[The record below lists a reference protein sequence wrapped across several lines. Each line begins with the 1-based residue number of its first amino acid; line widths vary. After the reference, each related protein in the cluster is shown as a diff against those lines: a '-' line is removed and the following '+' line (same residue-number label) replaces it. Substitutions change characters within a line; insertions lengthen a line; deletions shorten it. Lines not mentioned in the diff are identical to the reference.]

1 MKTQKTKKR
10 ICALAAAFL
19 LLGSLLPL
27 SVFAEAAGEAPIP
40 PYEKTLHQNGSWNLE
55 YVDLG
60 GDVRAVVGY
69 RGSWVTDPELLYS
82 IPDPAA
88 PIPVTIRSDSFIT
101 AIHVPYS
108 YPSELPDLDAVNA
121 MVIDSAGNSYGPFLM
136 TPYLVQGE
144 ADPVFT
150 TDADGNEV
158 VAEAEPRDI
167 YVNYTASIE
176 DGLLVKKGE
185 YFIHTT
191 DNSRIVRNGQ
201 TGQDGAAMV
210 VGVDYDAWLKY
221 MEAMESY
228 GIVEPYDF
236 TGRYSINFETL
247 KTSTLMGPV
256 NPPSSSMNLKDFE
269 LTILDQGE
277 VIQLIGK
284 YEGLPF
290 SQMCPVIERTENYV
304 SATLEASMDLTRL
317 PYKAKIAGFGVIT
330 LEKPESGPAV
340 FQLLGEGTYERAASA
355 DKGADYNTYNM
366 QASGVL
372 AGKDL
377 PPYVTAALAGLM
389 SKAGNVP
396 GPDNA
401 GQAAVG
407 ALFPPLVAVV
417 ANAIQSALLAQEKA
431 KKAKAKAKKKS
442 GQRDKDWY
450 KDKYPGKT
458 DEQLAMIMLADAM
471 GSTDNPDDDPLSV
484 GDNET
489 SGSSGSSGTDSGGG
503 SDDSWEEEYEEP
515 TEEESMPEEAEEAAT
530 KVPSESET
538 PGTPEEPRPET
549 PAQPETPA
557 EPETMK
563 VQTDAKGTTVEFV
576 KDPVT
581 GEWVNPE
588 TGNTFNPEI
597 QKTAE
602 LGWEQDKEAIAKNRD
617 VNDTSSS
624 EWDQKLRNDDKARK
638 DALEVANIQAKIMS
652 KYGTKNVG
660 DTLTAAGKMRDAD
673 AAVANAY
680 INAGKVASGFEQA
693 AKVTVCVADAAVD
706 GLGNATGPVGR
717 GIRAGYKTVKGV
729 AETTAEQGL
738 SWQNVGSGLVKG
750 GLDAGSDFT
759 NPKWSGKAQ
768 QALKSGLQIGSEIVG
783 ETTSSKGKGFVEGLK
798 KGVVKAGLDA
808 IPDAASKGFGGDMLT
823 TQLKNGQVRLARN
836 TAGQWSGKVVTKNVV
851 ENFTKQKTNRQLVQ
865 TGVKT
870 VVNLT
875 NEYVI
880 KPRM

>member
-1 MKTQKTKKR
+1 MKTQKRKKR

-27 SVFAEAAGEAPIP
+27 SVFAEDAGEAPIP

-69 RGSWVTDPELLYS
+69 RGSWVTDPELLYA

-108 YPSELPDLDAVNA
+108 YPSELQDLDAVNT

-144 ADPVFT
+144 A
-150 TDADGNEV
+150 
-158 VAEAEPRDI
+158 EPQDI

-176 DGLLVKKGE
+176 DGLLVEKGE

-256 NPPSSSMNLKDFE
+256 NPPSISMNLKDFE

-290 SQMCPVIERTENYV
+290 SQLCPVIERTENYV
-304 SATLEASMDLTRL
+304 SATLEAEMDLTRL
-317 PYKAKIAGFGVIT
+317 PYKARIAGFGAIT

-458 DEQLAMIMLADAM
+458 DEQLAMIMMADAM

-489 SGSSGSSGTDSGGG
+489 SGSSGDNETSGSSGDNSGEGTG
-503 SDDSWEEEYEEP
+503 DSWEEEYEEP
-515 TEEESMPEEAEEAAT
+515 TEEESMPEEAEEAET
-530 KVPSESET
+530 KVPAESE
-538 PGTPEEPRPET
+538 TPEEPRPET

-638 DALEVANIQAKIMS
+638 EALEVANIQAKIMS
-652 KYGTKNVG
+652 KYGTTDKQ
-660 DTLTAAGKMRDAD
+660 TTMTALGKHQAAD
-673 AAVANAY
+673 AAVAKAY
-680 INAGKVASGFEQA
+680 INAGNVASAYEQA
-693 AKVTVCVADAAVD
+693 AKVTVNVADAAVD

-717 GIRAGYKTVKGV
+717 GIRAGYKTAKGV

-750 GLDAGSDFT
+750 GLDARSDFT

-808 IPDAASKGFGGDMLT
+808 IPDAASKGFGGDMIT

-851 ENFTKQKTNRQLVQ
+851 ENFTKQKNNRQLVQ

>member
-1 MKTQKTKKR
+1 MKTQKRKKR

-19 LLGSLLPL
+19 LLVSLLPL
-27 SVFAEAAGEAPIP
+27 SAFAAGGEEAPIP
-40 PYEKTLHQNGSWNLE
+40 PYEKTLYQNGSWNLQ
-55 YVDLG
+55 YVNLG
-60 GDVRAVVGY
+60 EDTRAVVSY
-69 RGSWVTDPELLYS
+69 RGSWVTDPEFLFSML
-82 IPDPAA
+82 DPAA

-108 YPSELPDLDAVNA
+108 YPPELPDLETVNA

-136 TPYLVQGE
+136 TPNLVQGE
-144 ADPVFT
+144 
-150 TDADGNEV
+150 E
-158 VAEAEPRDI
+158 ELQDI
-167 YVNYTASIE
+167 YVNYTVSIE
-176 DGLLVKKGE
+176 DGLLVEQGE

-201 TGQDGAAMV
+201 TGLDGATMV
-210 VGVDYDAWLKY
+210 VGVDYEAWLEY

-236 TGRYSINFETL
+236 TGRYKINFETL
-247 KTSTLMGPV
+247 KTNTLMGPV
-256 NPPSSSMNLKDFE
+256 NPPSISMSLKDFE
-269 LTILDQGE
+269 LTILDQGD

-290 SQMCPVIERTENYV
+290 SQMCSVIERTETYV
-304 SATLEASMDLTRL
+304 SASFEASMDLTRL
-317 PYKAKIAGFGVIT
+317 PYKAKISGFGSIT
-330 LEKPESGPAV
+330 LEKPESGSAV
-340 FQLLGEGTYERAASA
+340 FQMLGEGTYERAASA
-355 DKGADYNTYNM
+355 DKGADYNTYNL
-366 QASGVL
+366 QASGAL

-407 ALFPPLVAVV
+407 ALFPPLIAVV
-417 ANAIQSALLAQEKA
+417 ANAIQSALLAQAQA
-431 KKAKAKAKKKS
+431 KKAKAKKKS

-450 KDKYPGKT
+450 KEKYPGKT
-458 DEQLAMIMLADAM
+458 DAELAMIMLGDAM

-484 GDNET
+484 GDNEA
-489 SGSSGSSGTDSGGG
+489 SGSSGAASGGET
-503 SDDSWEEEYEEP
+503 SDSWEEEYEEP
-515 TEEESMPEEAEEAAT
+515 AEEEQMPEEAE
-530 KVPSESET
+530 K
-538 PGTPEEPRPET
+538 EEPQAPE
-549 PAQPETPA
+549 QPKAPEQPIPEVPA

-576 KDPVT
+576 KDPAT

-597 QKTAE
+597 QKSAE
-602 LGWEQDKEAIAKNRD
+602 LGFEKDREALAKNRE
-617 VNDTSSS
+617 VNDESSS
-624 EWDQKLRNDDKARK
+624 EWDKKLRTDEKARQE
-638 DALEVANIQAKIMS
+638 ALHKANVQAKIMS
-652 KYGTKNVG
+652 KYGTNNAA
-660 DTLTAAGKMRDAD
+660 DTIAAAGKMRDANQRVAD
-673 AAVANAY
+673 AY
-680 INAGKVASGFEQA
+680 TKAGNVASAYEQA
-693 AKVTVCVADAAVD
+693 AKVTVNVADAAID

-717 GIRAGYKTVKGV
+717 GIRAGYKVAKGV

-738 SWQNVGSGLVKG
+738 SLQNVGSGLVKG

-798 KGVVKAGLDA
+798 KGVVKAALDA
-808 IPDAASKGFGGDMLT
+808 IPDAASKGYGGDLVT
-823 TQLKNGQVRLARN
+823 TQLKNGQVRVAVN
-836 TAGQWSGKVVTKNVV
+836 NAGKWSGRTVNKTVAAVFESQKN
-851 ENFTKQKTNRQLVQ
+851 NKQLAQ

>member
-1 MKTQKTKKR
+1 MKTQKRKQR
-10 ICALAAAFL
+10 ICALAATFL
-19 LLGSLLPL
+19 LLVSLLPL
-27 SVFAEAAGEAPIP
+27 SVFAEDAGEAPIP

-55 YVDLG
+55 YVDLN

-69 RGSWVTDPELLYS
+69 RGSWVTDPERLYS

-158 VAEAEPRDI
+158 VAEAEPQDI

-176 DGLLVKKGE
+176 DGLLVEKGE

-247 KTSTLMGPV
+247 KTSTLMGAV
-256 NPPSSSMNLKDFE
+256 NPPSISMSLKDFE
-269 LTILDQGE
+269 LTVLDQGE

-290 SQMCPVIERTENYV
+290 SQMCPVIERTENFV
-304 SATLEASMDLTRL
+304 SASLEAEMDLTRL
-317 PYKAKIAGFGVIT
+317 PYKARIAGFGSIT
-330 LEKPESGPAV
+330 LEKPDSGPAV

-407 ALFPPLVAVV
+407 ALFPPLAAVV
-417 ANAIQSALLAQEKA
+417 ANAIQSALLKQEQA

-458 DEQLAMIMLADAM
+458 DAELAMIMMADAM
-471 GSTDNPDDDPLSV
+471 GSTDNPDDDPNSV

-489 SGSSGSSGTDSGGG
+489 FGASEGESAGDSRDEYDEPAEDEYEA
-503 SDDSWEEEYEEP
+503 SAEEEAL
-515 TEEESMPEEAEEAAT
+515 PEET
-530 KVPSESET
+530 KPEPPPAQEPPVEPASESA
-538 PGTPEEPRPET
+538 PEP
-549 PAQPETPA
+549 QPEPEPPA
-557 EPETMK
+557 KPETMN
-563 VQTDAKGTTVEFV
+563 VQIDAKGTTVEFV

-602 LGWEQDKEAIAKNRD
+602 LGFEKDREALAKNRE
-617 VNDTSSS
+617 VNDASSS
-624 EWDQKLRNDDKARK
+624 EWDKKLRNDNKARK
-638 DALEVANIQAKIMS
+638 EALEVANVQAKIMS
-652 KYGTKNVG
+652 KYGTTNKQT
-660 DTLTAAGKMRDAD
+660 TLDALGRHQAADEAVAKAYTRAGH
-673 AAVANAY
+673 VANAY
-680 INAGKVASGFEQA
+680 EQA
-693 AKVTVCVADAAVD
+693 AKVTVNVADAAID
-706 GLGNATGPVGR
+706 GMGNALGPTGR
-717 GIRAGYKTVKGV
+717 AIRAGYKTAKGI

-738 SWQNVGSGLVKG
+738 SWQNVGSGFVKG
-750 GLDAGSDFT
+750 GLDAASDFT
-759 NPKWSGKAQ
+759 NPKWSAKTQ
-768 QALKSGLQIGSEIVG
+768 QAVKSGLQIGSEIFG

-808 IPDAASKGFGGDMLT
+808 IPDATSKGFGGDVLT

-836 TAGQWSGKVVTKNVV
+836 TVGQWSGKVVTKNVA
-851 ENFTKQKTNRQLVQ
+851 ENFIKQKTDRQLVQ

>member
-1 MKTQKTKKR
+1 M
-10 ICALAAAFL
+10 AAAFL
-19 LLGSLLPL
+19 LLVSLLPL
-27 SVFAEAAGEAPIP
+27 SAFAAGEEEAPIP
-40 PYEKTLHQNGSWNLE
+40 PYEKTLHQNGNWNLE

-60 GDVRAVVGY
+60 GDVRAVVSY
-69 RGSWVTDPELLYS
+69 RGNWVTDPELLYS
-82 IPDPAA
+82 MLDPAT

-108 YPSELPDLDAVNA
+108 YPPELPDLETVNA
-121 MVIDSAGNSYGPFLM
+121 VVIDSAGNSYGPFLM

-144 ADPVFT
+144 
-150 TDADGNEV
+150 DGLQ
-158 VAEAEPRDI
+158 DI
-167 YVNYTASIE
+167 YVNYTVSIE
-176 DGLLVKKGE
+176 DGLLVEQGE

-201 TGQDGAAMV
+201 TGQDGATMV
-210 VGVDYDAWLKY
+210 VGVDYDAWLEY

-236 TGRYSINFETL
+236 TGRYKINFETL

-256 NPPSSSMNLKDFE
+256 NPPSVSMSLKEFE
-269 LTILDQGE
+269 LTILDQGD

-290 SQMCPVIERTENYV
+290 SQMCPVIERTETYV
-304 SATLEASMDLTRL
+304 SASFEASMDLTRL
-317 PYKAKIAGFGVIT
+317 PYKAKIAGFGSIT
-330 LEKPESGPAV
+330 LEKPESGSAV
-340 FQLLGEGTYERAASA
+340 FQMLGEGTYERAASA
-355 DKGADYNTYNM
+355 DKGADYNTYNL
-366 QASGVL
+366 QASGTL

-417 ANAIQSALLAQEKA
+417 ANAIQSALLAQAQA
-431 KKAKAKAKKKS
+431 KKAKAKKKS

-458 DEQLAMIMLADAM
+458 DAELAMIMLGDAM

-489 SGSSGSSGTDSGGG
+489 SGSSGAASGGETG
-503 SDDSWEEEYEEP
+503 DSWEEEYEEP
-515 TEEESMPEEAEEAAT
+515 AEEEQMPEEAGKEAPTAAA
-530 KVPSESET
+530 ESKA
-538 PGTPEEPRPET
+538 PEETNPPE
-549 PAQPETPA
+549 QPIPERPA

-563 VQTDAKGTTVEFV
+563 VQTDAKGTTIDIV

-581 GEWVNPE
+581 GEWINPE

-602 LGWEQDKEAIAKNRD
+602 LGWEKDKEALANNRK
-617 VNDTSSS
+617 VNDESSS
-624 EWDQKLRNDDKARK
+624 EWDKKLRTDDQARK
-638 DALEVANIQAKIMS
+638 DALNVANIQAKIMS
-652 KYGTKNVG
+652 KYGTTDKKT
-660 DTLTAAGKMRDAD
+660 TLAALGKLQAAD

-680 INAGKVASGFEQA
+680 TNAGNVAGAYEEI
-693 AKVTVCVADAAVD
+693 AKVTVNVADAAID
-706 GLGNATGPVGR
+706 GMGNALGPAGR
-717 GIRAGYKTVKGV
+717 AIRAGYKTAKGV
-729 AETTAEQGL
+729 AETTSEQGL
-738 SWQNVGSGLVKG
+738 SWQNVGSGLAKG
-750 GLDAGSDFT
+750 GLDAASDFT

-768 QALKSGLQIGSEIVG
+768 QALKSGLQIGSELVG